1 MKKTENEIKEDSNFD
16 EIKHIS
22 TEIFEVAK
30 EKMKNKETKTN
41 IDAEETKKKLKEL
54 LEKVD
59 FLNEIEAKRL
69 VSEAMLDLDYIS
81 NSDVKILSLRLGQM
95 YINKDIK

>member
-1 MKKTENEIKEDSNFD
+1 MGKTENEIKKDSNFD
-16 EIKHIS
+16 EIKRIS

-30 EKMKNKETKTN
+30 EKIENGEVKTN
-41 IDAEETKKKLKEL
+41 IDAEKTKKELKEL
-54 LEKVD
+54 LDKVD

-81 NSDVKILSLRLGQM
+81 NSDVKILSLRLGQI
-95 YINKDIK
+95 YVNKA